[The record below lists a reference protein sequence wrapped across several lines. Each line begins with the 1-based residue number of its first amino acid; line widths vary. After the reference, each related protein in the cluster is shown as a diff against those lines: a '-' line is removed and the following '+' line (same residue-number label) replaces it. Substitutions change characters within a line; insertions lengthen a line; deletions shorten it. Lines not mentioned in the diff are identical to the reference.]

1 MVQDITIEV
10 FGKITKMYKKLL
22 RKFYEVGYDPQQNIH
37 YIISSHI
44 SKNNINKVEGAQIP
58 KLTHIL
64 DHSQLTCSKL

>member
-1 MVQDITIEV
+1 MDIHN
-10 FGKITKMYKKLL
+10 
-22 RKFYEVGYDPQQNIH
+22 PQQNIH

-64 DHSQLTCSKL
+64 DHS

>member
-1 MVQDITIEV
+1 MDIH
-10 FGKITKMYKKLL
+10 
-22 RKFYEVGYDPQQNIH
+22 DPQQNIH

-64 DHSQLTCSKL
+64 DHNQLTCSNL